1 MRIVLGPMHLGKLV
15 PTIAKLL
22 LAAAAMVAVAWG
34 LQVLLAPIPLF
45 SLTSFIGRLLTV
57 VIVGFIAGS
66 VYIATVIL
74 LKVEELTMLRGAIM
88 AKLGKR

>member
-1 MRIVLGPMHLGKLV
+1 MHLGKLV

-22 LAAAAMVAVAWG
+22 LAAAIMVAIAWG

-57 VIVGFIAGS
+57 IIVGFIAGF
-66 VYIATVIL
+66 VYFGIVIL
-74 LKVEELTMLRGAIM
+74 LKVEEVAMLRDAVR